1 MYGSTTRSNRYSS
14 GFTLVEVLVALAV
27 MASTLAAIGSL
38 MNATLRSGV
47 HLERHFAEVET
58 AQQIIAGL
66 PGPDDLRDGS
76 SSGEMAGHVWRLD
89 ATPYRTNLVRP
100 GTPADWTPEKIV
112 LTVRG
117 PNGAFLNVD
126 MIRLVRARA
135 R

>member
-1 MYGSTTRSNRYSS
+1 MHGSTARSNKDSS

-66 PGPDDLRDGS
+66 PGPDELRDGS

-89 ATPYRTNLVRP
+89 ATPYRANLAHP
-100 GTPADWTPEKIV
+100 STPADWIPERIV

-117 PNGAFLNVD
+117 PNDALLKLD
-126 MIRLVRARA
+126 MIRLVRARG